1 MMNRNKMVASFA
13 LALAAAACGGQT
25 SSSPQ
30 PSVAESR
37 QETRGTAEKVDHS
50 GMCAQ
55 ERAKDPAM
63 AEAKDLLHAQKYGEA
78 ADKFAAIASANP
90 ENAKAALMHGY
101 ALHAAGR
108 LDEALVAHERAAQFA
123 DVKATAL
130 YNAACV
136 YALQGQTDKAFA
148 KLDESIKAGFWMADH
163 IKKDD
168 DLKSLRTDARFDAAM
183 KAAAGNPQKEHE
195 KKEKSGKAGEMC
207 KHPSHQKHA
216 AKK

>member
-25 SSSPQ
+25 SSGPQ

-37 QETRGTAEKVDHS
+37 QETRGTAEKVEHT
-50 GMCAQ
+50 GECAAM
-55 ERAKDPAM
+55 RAKDPAM
-63 AEAKDLLHAQKYGEA
+63 AEAGDLLHAEKYSDAAEKYG
-78 ADKFAAIASANP
+78 AIAAANP

-136 YALQGQTDKAFA
+136 LALQGQTDKAFA

-163 IKKDD
+163 MQKDD
-168 DLKSLRTDARFDAAM
+168 DLKSLRTDARFDGAM
-183 KAAAGNPQKEHE
+183 KAAAANPQKEHE
-195 KKEKSGKAGEMC
+195 KKAKSGKNGEMC
-207 KHPSHQKHA
+207 QHPSHQKHA
-216 AKK
+216 KK